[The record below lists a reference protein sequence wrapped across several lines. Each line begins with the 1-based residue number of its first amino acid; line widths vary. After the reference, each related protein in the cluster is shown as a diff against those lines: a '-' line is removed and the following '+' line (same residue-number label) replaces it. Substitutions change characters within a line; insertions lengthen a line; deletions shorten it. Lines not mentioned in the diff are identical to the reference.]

1 MLLLVA
7 CLVRA
12 VEILSLLLIGAAQ
25 RLWRWRGVL
34 WATLSVCQR
43 HEWCNERVVFAGA
56 AIFVSRLVAS

>member
-1 MLLLVA
+1 MLVVA

-25 RLWRWRGVL
+25 HLWRCRGVL

-43 HEWCNERVVFAGA
+43 HEWCNERVVFGA
-56 AIFVSRLVAS
+56 AMLCLD